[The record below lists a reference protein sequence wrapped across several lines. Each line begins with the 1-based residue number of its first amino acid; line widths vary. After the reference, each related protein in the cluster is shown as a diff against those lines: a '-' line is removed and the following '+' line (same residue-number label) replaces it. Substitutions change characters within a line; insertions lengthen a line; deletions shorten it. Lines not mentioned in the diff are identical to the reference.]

1 MLQYHAEFNFNTYQL
16 ILTDKYDPDGTC
28 DDGSPMV
35 YQIRSP
41 ISWFVMVGIAN
52 SKCQATLP
60 YDVYTSTLPTT
71 NVLPWIVKTTGL
83 HI

>member
-1 MLQYHAEFNFNTYQL
+1 MYV
-16 ILTDKYDPDGTC
+16 IIPISTDKYDPNGTC

-41 ISWFVMVGIAN
+41 RAWFVLIGIAN

-60 YDVYTSTLPTT
+60 YDVYTSTLPAT
-71 NVLPWIVKTTGL
+71 NMMAWIVKTTGL